1 MKLKNDRIKGLFLFA
16 ISIIAIILISMYR
29 GENPNQN
36 LIQLGKLVLL
46 GFALSLLLK
55 ILDRLK
61 LIDLKKQHQEQID
74 LERRLKRNKMNK
86 IWLILGAIGFF
97 LFTIG
102 TLFIFLELSQTDSN
116 VWEFK
121 EPLFQNLKLFLFTF
135 LYLFW
140 GYVLILGIQILSR
153 DKSKKGCHLFFSL
166 FILVLFTSYIIGVSD
181 SPSLLLVIFM
191 LCLSSTWVQFVTL
204 NVIKNLKD
212 DALLEK

>member
-1 MKLKNDRIKGLFLFA
+1 
-16 ISIIAIILISMYR
+16 MYR

-36 LIQLGKLVLL
+36 LIHLGKLILL

-61 LIDLKKQHQEQID
+61 LIDLKKQHQEQIEF
-74 LERRLKRNKMNK
+74 ERRLKRNKMNK

-97 LFTIG
+97 LSTIG

-121 EPLFQNLKLFLFTF
+121 EPLFQNLRLFLFTF
-135 LYLFW
+135 FYLFW

-153 DKSKKGCHLFFSL
+153 DKSKKGWHLFSSL
-166 FILVLFTSYIIGVSD
+166 LILVLFTSYLIGVSD